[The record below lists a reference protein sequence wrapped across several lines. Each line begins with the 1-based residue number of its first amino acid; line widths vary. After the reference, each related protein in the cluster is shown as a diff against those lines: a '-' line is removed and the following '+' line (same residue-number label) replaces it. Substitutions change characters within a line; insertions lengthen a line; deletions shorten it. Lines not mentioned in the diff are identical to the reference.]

1 MLRFEG
7 QSSSTTGG
15 GGAVVKENNSSRKRR
30 QISSSEDESEP
41 IENNLD
47 KRREQEEEEE
57 HQRQQLLPIYEDY
70 QQLAETTAKTAEFIQ
85 SLDNRFARLEEGQ
98 QQIARYFESN
108 QLPTAAAAA
117 ATTATPTARKTLASK
132 STEFDSLTAT
142 TAANGSKR
150 PKTKKQ
156 IKEAAQFKVQELLRL
171 LTD

>member
-15 GGAVVKENNSSRKRR
+15 GGAVAKENNSSRKRR

-108 QLPTAAAAA
+108 QLPTAAA
-117 ATTATPTARKTLASK
+117 TATPTARKTLASK

-142 TAANGSKR
+142 TAANGNKR

-156 IKEAAQFKVQELLRL
+156 IREAAKAKVEELLRL
-171 LTD
+171 

>member
-15 GGAVVKENNSSRKRR
+15 GGAVAKENNSSRKRR

-57 HQRQQLLPIYEDY
+57 QRQQLLPIYEDY

-108 QLPTAAAAA
+108 QLPTAAAA
-117 ATTATPTARKTLASK
+117 TARKTLASK

-142 TAANGSKR
+142 AANGNKR

>member
-15 GGAVVKENNSSRKRR
+15 GGAVAKENNSSRKRR

-57 HQRQQLLPIYEDY
+57 QRQQLLPIYEDY

-108 QLPTAAAAA
+108 QLPTAAAA
-117 ATTATPTARKTLASK
+117 TATPTARKTLASK

-142 TAANGSKR
+142 AATAANGSKR

>member
-57 HQRQQLLPIYEDY
+57 QQRQQLLPIYEDY

-108 QLPTAAAAA
+108 QLPTAAA
-117 ATTATPTARKTLASK
+117 TATPTARKTLASK
-132 STEFDSLTAT
+132 STEFDSLTAA
-142 TAANGSKR
+142 TAANGNKR

>member
-57 HQRQQLLPIYEDY
+57 QRQQLLPIYEDY

-108 QLPTAAAAA
+108 QLPTAAA
-117 ATTATPTARKTLASK
+117 TATPTARKTLASK
-132 STEFDSLTAT
+132 STEFDLLTAT
-142 TAANGSKR
+142 AATAANGSKR

>member
-47 KRREQEEEEE
+47 KQREQEEEEE
-57 HQRQQLLPIYEDY
+57 QQQQLLPIYKDY

-108 QLPTAAAAA
+108 QLPTAAA
-117 ATTATPTARKTLASK
+117 TATPTARKTLASK
-132 STEFDSLTAT
+132 STEFDSLTAA

>member
-15 GGAVVKENNSSRKRR
+15 GGAVAKENNSSRKRR

-57 HQRQQLLPIYEDY
+57 QQRQQLLPIYEDY

-108 QLPTAAAAA
+108 QLPTAAA
-117 ATTATPTARKTLASK
+117 TTATPTARKTLASK

-142 TAANGSKR
+142 AATAANGNKR

>member
-57 HQRQQLLPIYEDY
+57 QRQQLLPIYEDY

-117 ATTATPTARKTLASK
+117 ATATPTARKTLASK
-132 STEFDSLTAT
+132 STEFDLLTAT
-142 TAANGSKR
+142 AATAANGSKR

>member
-57 HQRQQLLPIYEDY
+57 QQRQQLLPIYEDY

-108 QLPTAAAAA
+108 QLPTAAAA
-117 ATTATPTARKTLASK
+117 TATPTARKTLASK

-142 TAANGSKR
+142 AATAANGNKR

-156 IKEAAQFKVQELLRL
+156 IREAAQFKVQELLRL

>member
-57 HQRQQLLPIYEDY
+57 QRQQLLPIYEDY

-108 QLPTAAAAA
+108 QLPTAAA
-117 ATTATPTARKTLASK
+117 TATPTARKTLASK

-142 TAANGSKR
+142 AATAANGNKR

>member
-15 GGAVVKENNSSRKRR
+15 GGAVAKENNSSRKRR

-57 HQRQQLLPIYEDY
+57 QRQQLLPIYEDY

-108 QLPTAAAAA
+108 QLPTAAA
-117 ATTATPTARKTLASK
+117 TATPTARKTLASK

-142 TAANGSKR
+142 TVANGSKR

>member
-15 GGAVVKENNSSRKRR
+15 GGAVAKENNSSRKRR

-57 HQRQQLLPIYEDY
+57 QQRQQLLPIYEDY

-108 QLPTAAAAA
+108 QLPTAAA
-117 ATTATPTARKTLASK
+117 TATPTARKTLASK

-142 TAANGSKR
+142 AATAANGSKR

>member
-57 HQRQQLLPIYEDY
+57 QRQQLLPIYEDY

-108 QLPTAAAAA
+108 QLPTAAA
-117 ATTATPTARKTLASK
+117 TATPTARKTLASK

-142 TAANGSKR
+142 AATAANGNKK

>member
-15 GGAVVKENNSSRKRR
+15 GGAVAKENNSSRKRR

-117 ATTATPTARKTLASK
+117 TTARKTLASK

-142 TAANGSKR
+142 AATAANGSKR

>member
-57 HQRQQLLPIYEDY
+57 QRQQLLPIYEDY

-108 QLPTAAAAA
+108 QLPTAAA
-117 ATTATPTARKTLASK
+117 TATPTARKTLASK
-132 STEFDSLTAT
+132 STEFDSLTATAAT

>member
-57 HQRQQLLPIYEDY
+57 QRQQLLPIYEDY

-108 QLPTAAAAA
+108 QLPTAAAA
-117 ATTATPTARKTLASK
+117 TARKTLASK

-142 TAANGSKR
+142 AATAANGSKR

>member
-15 GGAVVKENNSSRKRR
+15 GGAVAKENNSSRKRR

-108 QLPTAAAAA
+108 QLPTAAAA
-117 ATTATPTARKTLASK
+117 TATPTARKTLASK

-142 TAANGSKR
+142 TAANGNKR

>member
-15 GGAVVKENNSSRKRR
+15 GGAVAKENNSSRKRR

-108 QLPTAAAAA
+108 QLPAAT
-117 ATTATPTARKTLASK
+117 TTATPTARKTLASK

>member
-15 GGAVVKENNSSRKRR
+15 GGAVAKENNSSRKRR

-57 HQRQQLLPIYEDY
+57 QRQQLLPIYEDY

-108 QLPTAAAAA
+108 QLPTAAA
-117 ATTATPTARKTLASK
+117 TARKTLASK

-142 TAANGSKR
+142 AATAANGNKR

>member
-15 GGAVVKENNSSRKRR
+15 GGAVAKENNSSRKRR

-57 HQRQQLLPIYEDY
+57 QRQQLLPIYEDY

-98 QQIARYFESN
+98 QQIARYFEST
-108 QLPTAAAAA
+108 QLPTAAA
-117 ATTATPTARKTLASK
+117 TATPTARKTLASK

-142 TAANGSKR
+142 AATAANGNKR

>member
-15 GGAVVKENNSSRKRR
+15 GGAVAKENNSSRKRR

-57 HQRQQLLPIYEDY
+57 QQRQQLLPIYEDY

-108 QLPTAAAAA
+108 QLPTAAAA
-117 ATTATPTARKTLASK
+117 TATPTARKTLASK

-142 TAANGSKR
+142 AATAANGNKR

>member
-57 HQRQQLLPIYEDY
+57 QRQQLLPIYEDY

-108 QLPTAAAAA
+108 QLPTVAAA
-117 ATTATPTARKTLASK
+117 TATPTARKTLASK

>member
-15 GGAVVKENNSSRKRR
+15 GGAVAKENNSSRKRR

-108 QLPTAAAAA
+108 QLPTAAAA
-117 ATTATPTARKTLASK
+117 TATPTARKTLASK
-132 STEFDSLTAT
+132 STEFDSLTA

>member
-15 GGAVVKENNSSRKRR
+15 GGAVAKENNSSRKRR

-57 HQRQQLLPIYEDY
+57 QRQQLLPIYEDY

-108 QLPTAAAAA
+108 QLPTAAAA
-117 ATTATPTARKTLASK
+117 TATPTARKTLASK

-142 TAANGSKR
+142 TAANGNKR

>member
-15 GGAVVKENNSSRKRR
+15 GGAVAKENNSSRKRR

-57 HQRQQLLPIYEDY
+57 QRQQLLPIYEDY

-108 QLPTAAAAA
+108 QLPTAAA
-117 ATTATPTARKTLASK
+117 TATPTARKTLASK

-142 TAANGSKR
+142 AATAANGNKR

>member
-57 HQRQQLLPIYEDY
+57 QRQQLLPIYEDY

-108 QLPTAAAAA
+108 QLPTAAA
-117 ATTATPTARKTLASK
+117 TATPTARKTLASK

-142 TAANGSKR
+142 AATANGSKR

>member
-57 HQRQQLLPIYEDY
+57 QRQQLLPIYEDY

-108 QLPTAAAAA
+108 QLPTAAAA
-117 ATTATPTARKTLASK
+117 TARKTLASK

-142 TAANGSKR
+142 AANGNKR

>member
-15 GGAVVKENNSSRKRR
+15 GGAVAKENNSSRKRR

-57 HQRQQLLPIYEDY
+57 QRQQLLPIYEDY

-108 QLPTAAAAA
+108 QLPTAAA
-117 ATTATPTARKTLASK
+117 TATPTARKTLASK
-132 STEFDSLTAT
+132 STEFDSLTATAAT

>member
-15 GGAVVKENNSSRKRR
+15 GGAVAKENNSSRKRR

-57 HQRQQLLPIYEDY
+57 QRQQLLPIYEDY

-108 QLPTAAAAA
+108 QLPTAAA
-117 ATTATPTARKTLASK
+117 TARKTLASK

-142 TAANGSKR
+142 AATAANGSKR

>member
-15 GGAVVKENNSSRKRR
+15 GGAVAKENNSSRKRR

-108 QLPTAAAAA
+108 QLPTAAAA
-117 ATTATPTARKTLASK
+117 TATPTARKTLASK

-142 TAANGSKR
+142 AATAANGSKR

>member
-1 MLRFEG
+1 
-7 QSSSTTGG
+7 
-15 GGAVVKENNSSRKRR
+15 
-30 QISSSEDESEP
+30 
-41 IENNLD
+41 
-47 KRREQEEEEE
+47 
-57 HQRQQLLPIYEDY
+57 LPIYEDY

-108 QLPTAAAAA
+108 QLPTAAAA
-117 ATTATPTARKTLASK
+117 TATPTARKTLASK

-142 TAANGSKR
+142 AATAANGNKR

>member
-15 GGAVVKENNSSRKRR
+15 GGAVAKENNSSRKRR

-108 QLPTAAAAA
+108 QLPTAAAA
-117 ATTATPTARKTLASK
+117 TARKTLASK
-132 STEFDSLTAT
+132 STEFDSLTATAAT

>member
-15 GGAVVKENNSSRKRR
+15 GGAVAKENNSSRKRR

-57 HQRQQLLPIYEDY
+57 QRQQLLPIYEDY

-108 QLPTAAAAA
+108 QLPTAAAA
-117 ATTATPTARKTLASK
+117 TATPTARKTLASK
-132 STEFDSLTAT
+132 STEFDSLTATAAT

>member
-57 HQRQQLLPIYEDY
+57 QRQQLLPIYEDY

-108 QLPTAAAAA
+108 QLPTAAA
-117 ATTATPTARKTLASK
+117 TARKTLASK

-142 TAANGSKR
+142 AATAANGSKR

>member
-57 HQRQQLLPIYEDY
+57 QRQQLLPIYEDY

-117 ATTATPTARKTLASK
+117 TTATPTARKTLASK

-142 TAANGSKR
+142 AATANGSKR

>member
-15 GGAVVKENNSSRKRR
+15 GGAVAKENNSSRKRR

-57 HQRQQLLPIYEDY
+57 QRQQLLPIYEDY

-117 ATTATPTARKTLASK
+117 ATTARKTLASK

-142 TAANGSKR
+142 AATAANGNKR

>member
-57 HQRQQLLPIYEDY
+57 QRQQLLPIYEDY

-108 QLPTAAAAA
+108 QLPTAAA
-117 ATTATPTARKTLASK
+117 TATPTARKTVASK
-132 STEFDSLTAT
+132 STEFDSLTATAAT

>member
-15 GGAVVKENNSSRKRR
+15 GGAVAKENNSSRKRR

-108 QLPTAAAAA
+108 QLPTAAAA
-117 ATTATPTARKTLASK
+117 TATPTARKTLASK
-132 STEFDSLTAT
+132 STEFDSLTATAAT

>member
-15 GGAVVKENNSSRKRR
+15 GGAVAKENNSSRKRR

-117 ATTATPTARKTLASK
+117 TATPTARKTLASK

-142 TAANGSKR
+142 TAANGNKR

>member
-15 GGAVVKENNSSRKRR
+15 GGAVAKENNSSRKRR

-108 QLPTAAAAA
+108 QLPTAAA
-117 ATTATPTARKTLASK
+117 TARKTLASK
-132 STEFDSLTAT
+132 STEFDSLTA